1 MNLFLKTIPVGEA
14 VGIAVSI
21 ARPLSPEEVPLGE
34 AVGRVLARD
43 VYPDLDIPGFDR
55 SVVDGYAVIA
65 SDTAGAGESIPSLLT
80 LSATVR
86 MGEGAKSEVGEGH
99 CVYVPTGGAVP
110 PGADAVVMVEDCE
123 VIGDQ
128 VLVKKPVGSGE
139 NIIRRGEDF
148 SRDRPALC
156 AGRRLRPA
164 DCGVLAAIGCPA
176 VPVFR
181 MPRVGV
187 ISTGNELV
195 SVRDVPGEGRVRDSN
210 GPMIA
215 AYLRR
220 CGCREKMYGIVPD
233 NRGALALALGR
244 ALAENDAVF
253 LSGGSS
259 KDERDLTADLIG
271 ELGEVLVH
279 GIAISPGKPTIIG
292 RCGEKPVIGLP
303 GHPASAL
310 VVLDRVAR
318 PLLSALSGETS
329 RIENTVLAILAENIP
344 SARGREDY
352 VRVRLDGGR
361 AVPVFGKSGLLN
373 TLAESDGMIRV
384 PAGSEG
390 LEAGTAVEV
399 LLW

>member
-1 MNLFLKTIPVGEA
+1 MSIFLKTIPVKEA
-14 VGIAVSI
+14 IGIAAGI
-21 ARPLSPEEVPLGE
+21 ARPLPPEEVPLNE
-34 AVGRVLARD
+34 AVGRVLAGD

-55 SVVDGYAVIA
+55 SVVDGYAVVA
-65 SDTAGAGESIPSLLT
+65 SDTAGAGEAIPSLLT

-86 MGEGAKSEVGEGH
+86 MGEGAGSEVRAGH
-99 CVYVPTGGAVP
+99 CAYVPTGGAVP

-128 VLVKKPVGSGE
+128 VLVRRPVGSGE
-139 NIIRRGEDF
+139 NIVRRGEDF
-148 SRDRPALC
+148 SRDRPALR

-164 DCGVLAAIGCPA
+164 DCGVLAAIGCSV
-176 VPVFR
+176 VPVFP

-195 SVRDVPGEGRVRDSN
+195 DAREVPGEGRVRDSN

-215 AYLRR
+215 AYLRT
-220 CGCREKMYGIVPD
+220 CGCREKTYGIVPD
-233 NRGALALALGR
+233 DRGALALALRR
-244 ALAENDAVF
+244 ALDENDAVL

-259 KDERDLTADLIG
+259 KDERDLTADLIA

-292 RCGEKPVIGLP
+292 RCGKKPVIGLP

-310 VVLDRVAR
+310 VVLDTVAR
-318 PLLSALSGETS
+318 PLLRALCGEET
-329 RIENTVLAILAENIP
+329 RIRPMILAVLAENIP

-352 VRVRLDGGR
+352 IRVRLDGGR
-361 AVPVFGKSGLLN
+361 AVPLFGKSGLLN
-373 TLAESDGMIRV
+373 TLAESDGMVRV

-390 LEAGTAVEV
+390 LEAGTTVEV
-399 LLW
+399 VLW